1 MGHESRIV
9 AIKLAVVFL
18 VLLDLIQVLLVI
30 GLWGPCQRR
39 RCHVPFQKTHLL
51 LRLGQT
57 IPLAGN
63 SLRNIFHRHVFE
75 IARGDALL
83 RKMDVGVLRP
93 LEQPVVLNRTS
104 SLFGNTTE
112 RLASSIGIPN
122 LAWGMRLDPGTVGSR
137 IGRAVFLALS
147 LVSLV

>member
-1 MGHESRIV
+1 MFPV
-9 AIKLAVVFL
+9 
-18 VLLDLIQVLLVI
+18 
-30 GLWGPCQRR
+30 
-39 RCHVPFQKTHLL
+39 QKTHLL

-63 SLRNIFHRHVFE
+63 SLRNVFHRHVFE

-83 RKMDVGVLRP
+83 REMDVGVLRP

-104 SLFGNTTE
+104 SLFGNATKG
-112 RLASSIGIPN
+112 LSSGIGIPD
-122 LAWGMRLDPGTVGSR
+122 LAWGIRLDPGTVGSR